1 METNVLRLCLLTPFL
16 MKNGY
21 ELIVSN
27 EELFHTCIKVAK
39 GDLSEEQLEEWLKN
53 NSYPIDE

>member
-1 METNVLRLCLLTPFL
+1 
-16 MKNGY
+16 MKNY
-21 ELIVSN
+21 FILVSK
-27 EELFHTCIKVAK
+27 FKK